1 MQNRQEA
8 LRIFCA
14 AAEEMNFKYTAARL
28 GISPQKVT
36 RAIKELEL
44 LLGEQLFN
52 RNTRNVKI
60 TDFGLGFLELAKTA
74 FVKKII

>member
-14 AAEEMNFKYTAARL
+14 AAEEMNFKHTATRL

-36 RAIKELEL
+36 RAIKEL
-44 LLGEQLFN
+44 
-52 RNTRNVKI
+52 
-60 TDFGLGFLELAKTA
+60 
-74 FVKKII
+74 